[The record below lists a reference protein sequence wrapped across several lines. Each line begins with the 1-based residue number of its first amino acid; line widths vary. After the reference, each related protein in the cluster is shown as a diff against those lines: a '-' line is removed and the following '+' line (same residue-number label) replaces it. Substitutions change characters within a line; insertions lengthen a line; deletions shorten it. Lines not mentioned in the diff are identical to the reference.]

1 MYPTIDCRNRL
12 SFAHAKL
19 LIVHFSNLHYF
30 PRARTDRRIGVV
42 RLKIDFILPPFTSRL
57 GDIMERL
64 VSFDANRAAAL
75 LGLLSNES
83 RLQVL
88 TLISQ
93 REWDVG
99 SLAVKTE
106 LSQSALSQHLKK
118 MRDLKVVRTRRDSQ
132 TIYYS
137 CTDEGVARVLATLTT
152 IFAEKTATKNAA

>member
-1 MYPTIDCRNRL
+1 MSKTIGGSASLTIKRSNV
-12 SFAHAKL
+12 
-19 LIVHFSNLHYF
+19 LI
-30 PRARTDRRIGVV
+30 G
-42 RLKIDFILPPFTSRL
+42 FTWDQ
-57 GDIMERL
+57 GDIMEL
-64 VSFDANRAAAL
+64 KLSFDANRAAAL

-88 TLISQ
+88 QLISQ

-99 SLAVKTE
+99 SLAAKTE

-137 CTDEGVARVLATLTT
+137 CTDADVARVLATLGS
-152 IFAEKTATKNAA
+152 IFETKVAAKTAA